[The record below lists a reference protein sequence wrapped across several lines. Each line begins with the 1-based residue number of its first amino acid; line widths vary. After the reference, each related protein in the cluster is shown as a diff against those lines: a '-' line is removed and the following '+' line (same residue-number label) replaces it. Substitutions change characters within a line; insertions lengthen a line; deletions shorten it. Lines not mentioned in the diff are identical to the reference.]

1 MNIKHSFSGV
11 SVRRLDWVFVA
22 LVLVGLVSMIQ
33 VMPTV
38 NRTPDIDSGIFL
50 YFGSRILHGELP
62 YRDLWDSKPP
72 GIFFLNAL
80 GLLLGGGS
88 RWGVWLV
95 EFTGITVAL
104 LAGYAFLKRSFGKM
118 AAFFSL
124 ALMAAHL
131 ALTLEGGNLPEE
143 YGLPFQFLIWLL
155 WLKVMQDPEQF
166 WPGFWMGL
174 CAGLSST
181 LKQTN
186 GGALVAPALLIGL
199 GMVASRNWCGIR
211 SLLGMA
217 AGVVVVWAGWLGY
230 FLING
235 IFQDFWQATVAFNAY
250 FVGSDLITR
259 IRALSFAVTFLPS
272 RSPFFLIGALAWPIG
287 ILWVVMSSPAVR
299 RVLFQPAVAWLSFIG
314 SLVFLYN
321 AFFRTGLSPYALKE
335 LSPYRWGLASTGV
348 ALMVLGVIWAQPSL
362 PRRWKQA
369 LDYLPVPD
377 PRVPVAVVGLGLLDF
392 IIQAG
397 LVSVSGAQY
406 RHYLLS
412 MLPAFSLL
420 AAFAFCFL
428 SDRPIGKAWL
438 LVLLIPL
445 AMSGVNRTMTLSK
458 GKEDASVQTVVEL
471 LQLRLPSGAHILS
484 WGWNARLHYLTGFPA
499 VSRYV
504 HQNPLFVG
512 GFARE
517 EDALQF
523 LADLQKHPPEA
534 IVYGPPK
541 IIPLLI
547 PEAGTSCE
555 KLEDP
560 DYIEWLLHQNSY
572 LRYPKQM
579 TITSGMRRTY
589 RWICEHYALE
599 PIPDLPEWQ
608 IYFIKQAP

>member
-1 MNIKHSFSGV
+1 MSMKYYHGV
-11 SVRRLDWVFVA
+11 AFRRLDWIYIV
-22 LVLVGLVSMIQ
+22 LVLVGLASMVQ

-72 GIFFLNAL
+72 AIFYFNAL
-80 GLLLGGGS
+80 GLFVGGGS

-95 EFTGITVAL
+95 ELASIVVAL

-131 ALTLEGGNLPEE
+131 ALVLEGGNLPEE
-143 YGLPFQFLIWLL
+143 YGLPFQFLIWLI
-155 WLKVMQDPEQF
+155 WLKIMQDPKHF
-166 WPGFWMGL
+166 WPGFWMGVV
-174 CAGLSST
+174 AGVSST

-199 GMVASRNWCGIR
+199 WIVITRNWRGVR

-217 AGVVVVWAGWLGY
+217 TGVVVVWAVWLVY
-230 FLING
+230 FLVSG
-235 IFQDFWQATVAFNAY
+235 IIKDFWQATVAFNAY
-250 FVGSDLITR
+250 FMGSELITR

-272 RSPFFLIGALAWPIG
+272 RSPYFLIGVLAWLIG
-287 ILWVVMSSPAVR
+287 VLWMVMSSSTVR
-299 RVLFQPAVAWLSFIG
+299 RVLFHPVVAWLSILG

-321 AFFRTGLSPYALKE
+321 AFFRTGLSPYTLEE
-335 LSPYRWGLASTGV
+335 LSPYRWGLASIG
-348 ALMVLGVIWAQPSL
+348 AILMLLGVVWAQPPL
-362 PRRWKQA
+362 LKWGRRA
-369 LDYLPVPD
+369 LDHLSAPA

-392 IIQAG
+392 LVQAG

-412 MLPAFSLL
+412 MFPAYSLL
-420 AAFAFCFL
+420 VAFAFCFL
-428 SDRPIGKAWL
+428 TDRPIGKAWL
-438 LVLLIPL
+438 LLMIFPL
-445 AMSGVNRTMTLSK
+445 AMGGVNRTVALSK
-458 GKEDASVQTVVEL
+458 GKEDASVQAVVEF
-471 LQLRLPSGAHILS
+471 LQSQLPSEAHILS

-504 HQNPLFVG
+504 HQNPLFVR
-512 GFARE
+512 GFARD
-517 EDALQF
+517 EDVSQF
-523 LADLQKHPPEA
+523 LYDLQAHPPDA

-547 PEAGTSCE
+547 PETGTSCE

-560 DYIEWLLHQNSY
+560 DYIDWLLHQNSY

-579 TITSGMRRTY
+579 TITSGMRHAF
-589 RWICEHYALE
+589 RWICDHYTLE
-599 PIPDLPEWQ
+599 TLPNLPDWQ
-608 IYFIKQAP
+608 IYFLKQAP